1 LEAVIIFFLK
11 SNLAVFKQISHTS
24 GIRQVSYIILEKS
37 GFPTFFVWRPSPFQ
51 IATAL
56 NFFPSDIR
64 NRGLMATA
72 VNCHEKYLHRLR
84 VGCVP
89 PNHPNGKEARSGA
102 HFGRASIQMSRR
114 RRRQQ
119 KRERKGLVL
128 IKLAGQKNFIALICK
143 GRRRARE
150 KGKR

>member
-1 LEAVIIFFLK
+1 
-11 SNLAVFKQISHTS
+11 
-24 GIRQVSYIILEKS
+24 
-37 GFPTFFVWRPSPFQ
+37 
-51 IATAL
+51 
-56 NFFPSDIR
+56 
-64 NRGLMATA
+64 MATA

-84 VGCVP
+84 VGRVP
-89 PNHPNGKEARSGA
+89 PNHPNGMEARSGA
-102 HFGRASIQMSRR
+102 HFGRASIQMS

-143 GRRRARE
+143 GRLRARE